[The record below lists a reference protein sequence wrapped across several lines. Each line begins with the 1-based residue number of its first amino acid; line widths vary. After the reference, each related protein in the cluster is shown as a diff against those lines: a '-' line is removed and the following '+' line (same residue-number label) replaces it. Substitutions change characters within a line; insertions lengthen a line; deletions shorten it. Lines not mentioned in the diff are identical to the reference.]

1 MREPGRASDDHT
13 DGCRRRDEDE
23 RWYLRL
29 YVAGQSPKSLQAY
42 ANLKRLCDEH
52 LAGRYEIEIVDLV
65 QNPKLAR
72 SDDILAIP
80 TLVRRLPVPL
90 RRVIGDLSNVERVL
104 VGLSLRPSELRVA
117 EPAAVDSSGRSG
129 EQVPWH
135 DFTLYVNG
143 ASKLSS
149 RAITDA
155 RHLCETYLTGRYAL
169 AVVDLNEQT
178 AAAGAGMVVAA
189 PTLMK
194 NHPLPQRQ
202 VVGDISDVDHVL
214 AALDITGSCD

>member
-1 MREPGRASDDHT
+1 MNTPTVAAG
-13 DGCRRRDEDE
+13 GDEDD

-42 ANLKRLCDEH
+42 ANLKRLCDEY

-65 QNPKLAR
+65 QHPRLAR

-90 RRVIGDLSNVERVL
+90 RKVIGDLSNVERVL
-104 VGLSLRPSELRVA
+104 VGLSLRPGELQAV
-117 EPAAVDSSGRSG
+117 EPAVLESSVSPR
-129 EQVPWH
+129 EQVPWY

-149 RAITDA
+149 RAIADA
-155 RHLCETYLTGRYAL
+155 QRLCETYLTGRYAL
-169 AVVDLNEQT
+169 AVVDLNDQT
-178 AAAGAGMVVAA
+178 VVEGAGVVVAA

-194 NHPLPQRQ
+194 NQPLPQRQ
-202 VVGDISDVDHVL
+202 VVGDLSDVDHVL
-214 AALDITGSCD
+214 AALDISGSCG